1 MKLLVSG
8 KNISKTQCLGL
19 PPYVV
24 DIYYDV
30 ILPLFQQKKH
40 IKEMGRRMS
49 YNKEELVL
57 SDLGLTTQ
65 EITKY
70 HMTTKRSFLDS
81 WKMKNLLNKL
91 EATGL
96 IKTISNPTDK
106 RQKLIIPL
114 EGVENV

>member
-1 MKLLVSG
+1 
-8 KNISKTQCLGL
+8 
-19 PPYVV
+19 
-24 DIYYDV
+24 
-30 ILPLFQQKKH
+30 
-40 IKEMGRRMS
+40 MGRRMS
-49 YNKEELVL
+49 YNKEELAL

-96 IKTISNPTDK
+96 IKTINNPTDK